1 MAREFTRNERL
12 GPQLQRE
19 LAELVGSVLDDP
31 RLGMITIQEV
41 RVARDLSHAKVYFTV
56 LGGDADERETA
67 RTLNEAAGF
76 LRHELGRRVR
86 MRTLPVLKF
95 IYDESVEHGMRL
107 SALIEQAVDSDH
119 SSDDSDPQ

>member
-1 MAREFTRNERL
+1 MSREFTRNERL

-19 LAELVGSVLDDP
+19 LAELIRLELDDS

-56 LGGDADERETA
+56 LGGEANEKETA
-67 RTLNEAAGF
+67 KALNEAAGF

-86 MRTLPVLKF
+86 IRTLPKLKF
-95 IYDESVEHGMRL
+95 IYDESVKHGMRL
-107 SALIEQAVDSDH
+107 SALIEQAVESDH
-119 SSDDSDPQ
+119 PSDDSDS